1 MYESGDENKIDEVI
15 QKNNLEVK
23 AREEEAERKRLDT
36 IHQME
41 INRKNADEEQKKRDY
56 LIKLSESLG
65 VTQIREEVDK
75 LNTSVSYIA
84 EKMSEDRNSI
94 NEILGIL
101 KNPTGTT
108 IPSEKINPMEKIEA
122 LSQLIQP
129 LTEAYKLFKGT
140 NENTVQP
147 LISQEVINEKM
158 KQNFFDNIETGES
171 INNFIKTA
179 LKKNMTKSIINTAL
193 KDIGQ
198 TVEHGPITD

>member
-1 MYESGDENKIDEVI
+1 
-15 QKNNLEVK
+15 
-23 AREEEAERKRLDT
+23 
-36 IHQME
+36 ME

-147 LISQEVINEKM
+147 LISQEMINEKM
-158 KQNFFDNIETGES
+158 TRNFMDVIETGES

-193 KDIGQ
+193 KDIGGA
-198 TVEHGPITD
+198 VEHGPITD

>member
-1 MYESGDENKIDEVI
+1 
-15 QKNNLEVK
+15 
-23 AREEEAERKRLDT
+23 
-36 IHQME
+36 
-41 INRKNADEEQKKRDY
+41 
-56 LIKLSESLG
+56 
-65 VTQIREEVDK
+65 
-75 LNTSVSYIA
+75 
-84 EKMSEDRNSI
+84 MSEDRNSI

-101 KNPTGTT
+101 KNPTGAA
-108 IPSEKINPMEKIEA
+108 IPTEKINPMEKIEA

-198 TVEHGPITD
+198 SVEHGPITD

>member
-1 MYESGDENKIDEVI
+1 MLYWGEGDKKVENSQV
-15 QKNNLEVK
+15 
-23 AREEEAERKRLDT
+23 
-36 IHQME
+36 
-41 INRKNADEEQKKRDY
+41 
-56 LIKLSESLG
+56 KLSNSEPGMIKVFYLFL
-65 VTQIREEVDK
+65 IEVMK
-75 LNTSVSYIA
+75 
-84 EKMSEDRNSI
+84 
-94 NEILGIL
+94 
-101 KNPTGTT
+101 